1 MIKINVV
8 TKNISWFQFIKNP
21 SNYIDRKIK
30 RLNLKNKS
38 NKKNIIFCTLLLSNN
53 REIKNLNNKFR
64 KKNKS
69 TDVLSFPFYSEK
81 NLKKKMKKE
90 KEIYLGDIIINL
102 NKINCKKNINFFKSE
117 FDKLWIHG
125 LIHLFGHDH
134 KKEKNFKKMNKIEK
148 NYLEYIK

>member
-81 NLKKKMKKE
+81 NLKKK
-90 KEIYLGDIIINL
+90 
-102 NKINCKKNINFFKSE
+102 
-117 FDKLWIHG
+117 
-125 LIHLFGHDH
+125 
-134 KKEKNFKKMNKIEK
+134 
-148 NYLEYIK
+148 